1 MALDKKQLGS
11 ALNTIAY
18 GQAMMAAV
26 RDYAKELNENEQQGP
41 CCQGT
46 DINVDELLDDPELER
61 LHRDRLAAMR
71 QEAERRAAL
80 QRAGHGTYTE
90 ISEGEFLETV
100 TKTDAVV
107 CHFFHKD
114 FERCK
119 IVDKHMAE
127 LARKYMEARFIKLS
141 APDSPF
147 FTVKLG
153 IKVLPAVVLFKGGVS
168 VARLVG
174 FQQLGGRDDFSTA
187 ALEAQLTAAGIL
199 GGVRR
204 GAAAAG
210 GGEESEG
217 EEDQAAASI
226 RRGIVHKGSDDESS
240 DFDE

>member
-11 ALNTIAY
+11 ALTTIAH

-26 RDYAKELNENEQQGP
+26 RDYAKELKENEQQGP
-41 CCQGT
+41 CCQGM

-61 LHRDRLAAMR
+61 LHRDRVAAMK

-80 QRAGHGTYTE
+80 QQAGHGSYSE
-90 ISEGEFLETV
+90 ITEGEFLEVV

-119 IVDKHMAE
+119 IVDKHMGE
-127 LARKYMEARFIKLS
+127 LAPKYMEARFIKLS

-153 IKVLPAVVLFKGGVS
+153 IKVLPAVVVFKGGVS
-168 VARLVG
+168 VDRLVG
-174 FQQLGGRDDFSTA
+174 FEQLGGRDDFSTA
-187 ALEAQLTAAGIL
+187 ALEARLAAAGIRT
-199 GGVRR
+199 GVRK

-210 GGEESEG
+210 EESE
-217 EEDQAAASI
+217 EEECQVAASI

-240 DFDE
+240 DFDD